1 MNALLITGTDTRVG
15 KTWVGRALGK
25 VLTAAGR
32 RVVAIK
38 PVETSCS
45 DATALLEDGALLAA
59 ATGQAEPLAALY
71 RFAAPLAPVL
81 AAEAEAEDQAIDLD
95 ALILRIEA
103 LSTGADLVLVEGTG
117 GLLAPITWEWTV
129 VELARTLGAAALVV
143 GVDRLGTINHTLLTL
158 SALELAGLEV
168 AGVVLTAPE
177 TPDESTGTNAGAIA
191 RLGGLERVISL
202 PRLSD
207 PVAAARDV
215 APVVEWVTAAA
226 ARPSPSG
233 ILPDASDS

>member
-25 VLTAAGR
+25 VLAAAGR

-38 PVETSCS
+38 PVETGCS

-59 ATGQAEPLAALY
+59 ATGQAEPLAALH
-71 RFAAPLAPVL
+71 RFAAPLAPAL
-81 AAEAEAEDQAIDLD
+81 AAEAEDQAIDLD

-177 TPDESTGTNAGAIA
+177 TPDASTGTNVGAIA

-202 PRLSD
+202 PRSNDL
-207 PVAAARDV
+207 VAAARDV
-215 APVVEWVTAAA
+215 APVVEWVTATA